1 MFCLL
6 LLLTL
11 SQATSFQKP
20 TSGSAS
26 VDCNNP
32 FHNHRHHTSETQ
44 LSSTA
49 SSTVEQT
56 VSSSTTSRRNNN
68 EKQKQRRRHPM
79 SSVFEPE
86 STSKVPFVRGSNAT
100 TTTTTMFT
108 SVQDEIE
115 YQRRKQEWAARYTT
129 LNGLRETF
137 GSNRNKL
144 WGDLDPTTTRRLYK
158 SLLPTALCELV
169 LDLGVRPEELA
180 PLAYEARKA
189 AKLYARERCHVPARV
204 AASLYDGFRQFK
216 RYGKFQPSGM
226 SYDQVWDKYRRI
238 TYMEKMYQHHQ
249 QQRT

>member
-1 MFCLL
+1 
-6 LLLTL
+6 
-11 SQATSFQKP
+11 
-20 TSGSAS
+20 
-26 VDCNNP
+26 
-32 FHNHRHHTSETQ
+32 
-44 LSSTA
+44 
-49 SSTVEQT
+49 
-56 VSSSTTSRRNNN
+56 
-68 EKQKQRRRHPM
+68 
-79 SSVFEPE
+79 
-86 STSKVPFVRGSNAT
+86 
-100 TTTTTMFT
+100 MFT
-108 SVQDEIE
+108 SSVQDELE

-129 LNGLRETF
+129 LNGLRSTF

-189 AKLYARERCHVPARV
+189 AKLYARERCQVPARV

-238 TYMEKMYQHHQ
+238 TYMETARPVRGRQRRGADDDNDNGGWTEEEIIARTCMKILESSCRTNPRIDQLAFQQGRRQQQQ
-249 QQRT
+249 QQRRRRKKGAGDDISDRADMMKIARTLEEDVRRLLDPYSTDQRQTQPRRQQIL